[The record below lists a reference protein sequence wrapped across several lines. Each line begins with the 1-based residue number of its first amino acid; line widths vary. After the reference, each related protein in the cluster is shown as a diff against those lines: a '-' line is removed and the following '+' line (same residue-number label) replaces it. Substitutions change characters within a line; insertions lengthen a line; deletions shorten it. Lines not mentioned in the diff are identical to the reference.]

1 MDINIKELEN
11 KRDTLEKRYNEIEDM
26 ICKYL
31 LEENDNSKKVK
42 VLEEEEIAIDKQL
55 ALLDRIIDN
64 LKSTPLLYEEYEK
77 LSDDYKKVVG
87 D

>member
-31 LEENDNSKKVK
+31 LEENDNTKKVK
-42 VLEEEEIAIDKQL
+42 VLEEEEIVIDKQL

>member
-31 LEENDNSKKVK
+31 LEENDNTKKVK